1 MNDISLYRFCKFIF
15 TGRRLLLWSLIF
27 PILQSCKDSPATP
40 ALFEVLDNKATG
52 IDFSN
57 KLTPT
62 PAFNMF
68 KYMYFYNGA
77 GVGAGDFNNDG
88 KIDLFFASNQ
98 GSNKLY
104 LNKGA
109 LKFEDV
115 TIQAGIT
122 QDGGW
127 STGVSVVDINN
138 DGLLDI
144 YVCRVGHFESL
155 QSHNLLLICTTI
167 NKEGI
172 PVYKEQSKEYGLDF
186 SGFSTQAAF
195 FDYDLDGDLDMY
207 LLNHSL
213 RFNGT
218 FAERQSYANTYDS
231 LAGDRFY
238 RNDNGKFTEV
248 TRLCGINSSI
258 IGYGLGIAVSDV
270 NLDGYPDLYIG
281 NDFHENDYLYIN
293 QQNGTFKEEL
303 TSHMMHTSQFSMGVD
318 MADADN
324 DGYPEII
331 SMDMLPN
338 DPYILK
344 RSLGEDAYDI
354 FQFKIGHGYYY
365 QYARNNLQWRRENG
379 LYSEIGLYAGIYAT
393 DWSWAPLWMDFNND
407 GRKDLF
413 ISNGIPKRL
422 NDIDYVNYVSNE
434 EWQQKIRENKLED
447 KDMALVN
454 KFPEIKLPNQ
464 FFENNGQL
472 SFTNINAQVKND
484 KPTFSNGAIY
494 ADLDNDGDLDIVV
507 NNIDD
512 PVLVYKNTV
521 NDKKDN
527 PSVQLKLKGPDGNL
541 NAVGAR
547 LVVFSGKEVQTYE
560 KYPVHGFQ
568 SSMEIPLQAALGR
581 AVPDS
586 VVLIWPDNRYQLL
599 KWDSANQNIS
609 VSYQPSLPYFNFQS
623 LTGRFHSLAP
633 VMEDITS
640 SVQLNYKHEENP
652 FVEFD
657 REPLIPHMVSRE
669 GPALAIADINGDGL
683 EDVFVGSSKT
693 FDPAVFL
700 QVTGGKFIKTK
711 QPSLEK
717 DSMFE
722 ETSASWVDVNGDKT
736 PDLVVASGGNEYYG
750 EDIHLMPRVFLNDG
764 KANLTELP
772 NAFEKLYL
780 TASVII
786 PYDFTGD
793 GNTDL
798 FVGGRAVPWE
808 YGEVPNSY
816 LLAND
821 GKGHFR
827 DVTTIYAPS
836 VSKIGFVT
844 NANWVDMDKDGRK
857 DLILSLEWGGIVAF
871 MNQGNSF
878 QQKVITNKKGWWQFL
893 TPCDIDGDGD
903 IDLLAGNLGWN
914 SRLKAS
920 PEKPVRLYYQDFDG
934 NGKNEQVLTYYIGDR
949 ELPFANKEE
958 LQKQLPGLKK
968 QFLYAEDFAKADLP
982 TLLGAENLKKA
993 NVLSAD
999 YFSSAILINKGN
1011 MNFDVQSLPWQAQLS
1026 IYKDAIVSDVNADGK
1041 PDFML
1046 VGNFYESNIQMGR
1059 YDADYGTVLMNTG
1072 KGTFLPET
1080 VRGPLLRSQYRHIQ
1094 PITIGQ
1100 QKAFVLAANNDSVRV
1115 LQLQNR

>member
-1 MNDISLYRFCKFIF
+1 MNHSISYKIRRYRKGTGFLFASVLFFIV
-15 TGRRLLLWSLIF
+15 
-27 PILQSCKDSPATP
+27 SCKNEVKQEPV
-40 ALFEVLDNKATG
+40 FEVLSKENTG
-52 IDFSN
+52 LDFTN
-57 KLTPT
+57 KLIPT

-88 KIDLFFASNQ
+88 TVDLFFASNQ
-98 GSNKLY
+98 GDSKMFI
-104 LNKGA
+104 NKGG
-109 LKFEDV
+109 LHFEDV
-115 TIQAGIT
+115 TDKSGIPK
-122 QDGGW
+122 DGGW

-144 YVCRVGHFESL
+144 YLCRVGNFESL
-155 QSHNLLLICTTI
+155 KSHNLLLVCTSIT
-167 NKEGI
+167 KEGV
-172 PVYKEQSKEYGLDF
+172 PVYKEVSKEYGLDF

-218 FAERQSYANTYDS
+218 FAERQSYSNTYDS

-238 RNDNGKFTEV
+238 RNENGRFTDI
-248 TRLCGINSSI
+248 TKSCGINSSI
-258 IGYGLGIAVSDV
+258 IGYGLGIAISDV
-270 NLDGYPDLYIG
+270 DLDGYPDLYIG

-293 QQNGTFKEEL
+293 QHNGTFKEEL
-303 TSHMMHTSQFSMGVD
+303 TSKMMHTSQFSMGVD

-324 DGYPEII
+324 DGYSEII
-331 SMDMLPN
+331 SMDMLPS

-354 FQFKIGHGYYY
+354 FQFKIGHGYHY

-379 LYSEIGLYAGIYAT
+379 LYSEVGLYAGIYAT

-407 GRKDLF
+407 GKKDLF

-434 EWQQKIRENKLED
+434 EWQQKIRENRLED

-472 SFTNINAQVKND
+472 SFSSINTQVKND

-512 PVLVYKNTV
+512 PVLVYKNTA
-521 NDKKDN
+521 NDKKDK
-527 PSVQLKLKGPDGNL
+527 PSVQLKLKGPAGNL
-541 NAVGAR
+541 NAIGSR

-568 SSMEIPLQAALGR
+568 SSMEIPLQAALGKS
-581 AVPDS
+581 VPDS

-599 KWDSANQNIS
+599 KWDSATRNIS
-609 VSYQPSLPYFNFQS
+609 LSYQPSLPFFNFKS
-623 LTGRFHSLAP
+623 LTDRFHSIAP
-633 VMEDITS
+633 VMEDITF

-669 GPALAIADINGDGL
+669 GPALAIADINADGL

-693 FDPAVFL
+693 FNPAVFL
-700 QVTGGKFIKTK
+700 QQPGNKFLKTQ

-722 ETSASWVDVNGDKT
+722 ETSACWVDVNGDKT
-736 PDLVVASGGNEYYG
+736 LDLVVASGGNEYYG
-750 EDIHLMPRVFLNDG
+750 EDVHLTPRIFLNDG
-764 KANLTELP
+764 KANLSELS
-772 NAFEKLYL
+772 NAFGKLYL

-793 GNTDL
+793 GNIDL

-821 GKGHFR
+821 GKGHFT
-827 DVTTIYAPS
+827 DVTSTFAS
-836 VSKIGFVT
+836 SLSKIGLVT
-844 NANWVDMDKDGRK
+844 NASWVDMDKDGRN

-871 MNQGNSF
+871 MNKGKSF
-878 QQKVITNKKGWWQFL
+878 QQKNITDKKGWWQFL
-893 TPCDIDGDGD
+893 TPCDVDGDGD
-903 IDLLAGNLGWN
+903 MDLLAGNLGWN

-934 NGKNEQVLTYYIGDR
+934 NGKNEQILTYYIGDR

-968 QFLYAEDFAKADLP
+968 QFLYAEDFAKADLSA
-982 TLLGAENLKKA
+982 LLGAENLKKA
-993 NVLSAD
+993 SVLSAD
-999 YFSSAILINKGN
+999 YFSSAILINKGD
-1011 MNFDVQSLPWQAQLS
+1011 MNFEVQALPWQAQLS
-1026 IYKDAIVSDVNADGK
+1026 IYKDAVVSDVNADGK
-1041 PDFML
+1041 PDFIL
-1046 VGNFYESNIQMGR
+1046 AGNFYDSNIQMGR
-1059 YDADYGTVLMNTG
+1059 YDADYGTVLIN
-1072 KGTFLPET
+1072 KGNGQFIPET
-1080 VRGPLLRSQYRHIQ
+1080 IQGPLLRSQYRHIQ

-1100 QKAFVLAANNDSVRV
+1100 QKAFVWAANNDSLRV
-1115 LQLQNR
+1115 IRLQNR

>member
-1 MNDISLYRFCKFIF
+1 MNYSISYKIHRYNKS
-15 TGRRLLLWSLIF
+15 TGFLLAS
-27 PILQSCKDSPATP
+27 ILFFFVSCKNEVKQEPV
-40 ALFEVLDNKATG
+40 FEVLSKENTG
-52 IDFSN
+52 LDFTN

-88 KIDLFFASNQ
+88 TIDLFFASNQ
-98 GSNKLY
+98 GESKLFI
-104 LNKGA
+104 NKGG
-109 LKFEDV
+109 LHFEDV
-115 TIQAGIT
+115 TTKSGIPK
-122 QDGGW
+122 DGGW

-138 DGLLDI
+138 DGMLDI
-144 YVCRVGHFESL
+144 YLCRVGNFENL
-155 QSHNLLLICTTI
+155 KSHNLLLICTSITT
-167 NKEGI
+167 EGV
-172 PVYKEQSKEYGLDF
+172 PVYKEVSKEYGLDF

-238 RNDNGKFTEV
+238 RNDNGQFSNITKS
-248 TRLCGINSSI
+248 CGINSSI
-258 IGYGLGIAVSDV
+258 IGYGLGIAISDV
-270 NLDGYPDLYIG
+270 DLDGYPDLYIG

-293 QQNGTFKEEL
+293 QHNGTFKEEL
-303 TSHMMHTSQFSMGVD
+303 TSKMMHTSQFSMGVD

-324 DGYPEII
+324 DGYSEII
-331 SMDMLPN
+331 SMDMLPS

-354 FQFKIGHGYYY
+354 FQFKIGHGYHY

-379 LYSEIGLYAGIYAT
+379 LYSEIGLYSGIYAT

-407 GRKDLF
+407 GKKDLF

-434 EWQQKIRENKLED
+434 EWQQKIRENRLED

-472 SFTNINAQVKND
+472 TFSSINTQVKND

-512 PVLVYKNTV
+512 PVLVYKNTA
-521 NDKKDN
+521 NDKKDK
-527 PSVQLKLKGPDGNL
+527 PSVQLKLKGPAGNL
-541 NAVGAR
+541 NAVGSR
-547 LVVFSGKEVQTYE
+547 LLVFSGKEVQTYE

-568 SSMEIPLQAALGR
+568 SSMEIPLQAALGKS
-581 AVPDS
+581 VPDS

-599 KWDSANQNIS
+599 KWDSATRTIS
-609 VSYQPSLPYFNFQS
+609 ASYQPSLPLFNFKS
-623 LTGRFHSLAP
+623 LTDRFHSIAP
-633 VMEDITS
+633 VLEDITS
-640 SVQLNYKHEENP
+640 SVQLNFKHEENP

-669 GPALAIADINGDGL
+669 GPALSIADINGDGL

-693 FDPAVFL
+693 YNPAVFI
-700 QVTGGKFIKTK
+700 QQPGNKFIKT
-711 QPSLEK
+711 QQLSLDK

-722 ETSASWVDVNGDKT
+722 ETSACWVDVNGDKT
-736 PDLVVASGGNEYYG
+736 LDLVVASGGNEYYG
-750 EDIHLMPRVFLNDG
+750 EDVHLTPRVFLNDG
-764 KANLTELP
+764 KANLSELG
-772 NAFEKLYL
+772 NAFGKLYL

-793 GNTDL
+793 GNIDL

-821 GKGHFR
+821 GKGHFT
-827 DVTTIYAPS
+827 DVTSTYAAS
-836 VSKIGFVT
+836 LSKIGLVT
-844 NANWVDMDKDGRK
+844 NANWVDMDKDGRN

-871 MNQGNSF
+871 MNKGKSF
-878 QQKVITNKKGWWQFL
+878 QQKSISDKKGWWQFL

-903 IDLLAGNLGWN
+903 MDLLAGNLGWN

-920 PEKPVRLYYQDFDG
+920 PEKPVRLYYHDFDG
-934 NGKNEQVLTYYIGDR
+934 NGKNEQILTYYIGDR

-968 QFLYAEDFAKADLP
+968 QFLYAEDFAKADLS

-993 NVLSAD
+993 SVLSAD
-999 YFSSAILINKGN
+999 YFSSAILINKGD
-1011 MNFDVQSLPWQAQLS
+1011 MKFDVQALPWQSQLS
-1026 IYKDAIVSDVNADGK
+1026 IYKDAVVSDVNADGK
-1041 PDFML
+1041 PDFIL
-1046 VGNFYESNIQMGR
+1046 AGNFYESNIQMGR
-1059 YDADYGTVLMNTG
+1059 YDADYGTVLIN
-1072 KGTFLPET
+1072 KGNGQFIPET
-1080 VRGPLLRSQYRHIQ
+1080 VQGPLLRSQYRHIQ

-1100 QKAFVLAANNDSVRV
+1100 QKAFVWAANNDSLRV
-1115 LQLQNR
+1115 IRLQNR